1 MKKYIKNY
9 FILSLSALLL
19 IVSCDEGDAVV
30 NDVVDGTTRGAAL
43 RGVNLISNELAI
55 GESDAEFAIELEVQD
70 AEEGDLLSSVNVY
83 VGFRDNTVEAGGM
96 DLDVA
101 ESLFE
106 TITLAEFEDGPFGL
120 PRTTY
125 SATLTELAAFT
136 GVNEADLFGGDQF
149 QIRFEIVLTDDR
161 TFSSTNSNPGN
172 LGGSFFNS
180 PFVYFPTVICPVPAE
195 AFTGSYNVVQTVN
208 GIFGIEEVEAGTYEL
223 VSNGGTV
230 RSLDVVLYPGFG
242 GFDDTLTF
250 DLICDSFSYSTL
262 DTGLACVAGGDP
274 IIFSA
279 ADTTTMY
286 DVNDDSSFS
295 LIINVEG
302 GSCGGNT
309 DIVLEFT
316 KQ

>member
-83 VGFRDNTVEAGGM
+83 VGFRDNTVEAG
-96 DLDVA
+96 
-101 ESLFE
+101 
-106 TITLAEFEDGPFGL
+106 
-120 PRTTY
+120 
-125 SATLTELAAFT
+125 
-136 GVNEADLFGGDQF
+136 DLFGGDQF